1 MNKIAVITGGDR
13 GIGFSIAQRLCREK
27 KICVILNRS
36 QQSAQHAIER
46 LAAESG
52 EAVSIP
58 TDISQADSV
67 REAFRL
73 IMERYGR
80 VDYLVN
86 NAGIVRDQLLI
97 RMKDEDWDQVMNINL
112 RGPFLVSRECARIM
126 LKQKSGSIVTI
137 SSIIGVTGNAGQS
150 NYAAAK
156 AGLIGLTRS
165 MAKELAS
172 RNIRVNA
179 IAPGF
184 IETDMS
190 KDLPIEIKKMYC
202 EHALLKRAGK
212 PEEVAELAW
221 FLLSEQSS
229 YITGQVIHIDGGLV
243 LS

>member
-1 MNKIAVITGGDR
+1 MNKIAVVTGGDR
-13 GIGFSIAQRLCREK
+13 GIGFAITQRLCREK
-27 KICVILNRS
+27 IFCVILNRS

-52 EAVSIP
+52 QAASIP
-58 TDISQADSV
+58 TDISSADSV
-67 REAFRL
+67 REAFRQ

-97 RMKDEDWDQVMNINL
+97 RMTDEDWDQVLTINL
-112 RGPFLVSRECARIM
+112 KGPFLVSRECARIM
-126 LKQKSGSIVTI
+126 LKQKSGAIVNI
-137 SSIIGVTGNAGQS
+137 ASIIGVMGNVGQS

-156 AGLIGLTRS
+156 AGLLGLNRS
-165 MAKELAS
+165 MAKELAM
-172 RNIRVNA
+172 RRIRVNA

-190 KDLPIEIKKMYC
+190 KELPPDVQKSYC
-202 EHALLKRAGK
+202 DQTLLKRAGK

-221 FLLSEQSS
+221 FLLSDQSS